1 MEILEQSFDLMFVKW
16 VPRDKNIEANQHAQQ
31 ALYKLINKKEQ
42 AIGFPITCSYFR
54 SSYLFL
60 LF

>member
-31 ALYKLINKKEQ
+31 ALYKLIKKRTGYR
-42 AIGFPITCSYFR
+42 ISYN
-54 SSYLFL
+54 LFL
-60 LF
+60 L

>member
-31 ALYKLINKKEQ
+31 ALYKLINKKN
-42 AIGFPITCSYFR
+42 R
-54 SSYLFL
+54 L
-60 LF
+60 